1 MQIYARGLR
10 AAPHL
15 LVTSLFWEAPRWPH
29 AGPALAC
36 VAPDENHDWSSVGI
50 LKGPQLGVP
59 GSACSSPF
67 CMPASAGVL
76 NPSSARLSVTRRLD
90 SPSYA
95 KEKQRRK
102 TKEGLRGETEWILL
116 HVRGD
121 DRWTFRGRGETKLKL
136 EIKPSATVLI

>member
-1 MQIYARGLR
+1 MAHFYIKLSPCADLCSRSQSCSTSSCHFPLLRG
-10 AAPHL
+10 P
-15 LVTSLFWEAPRWPH
+15 SLAPRWPR

-90 SPSYA
+90 SPRWA
-95 KEKQRRK
+95 TCIICKREAEEEDEGRTERR
-102 TKEGLRGETEWILL
+102 
-116 HVRGD
+116 D
-121 DRWTFRGRGETKLKL
+121 
-136 EIKPSATVLI
+136 